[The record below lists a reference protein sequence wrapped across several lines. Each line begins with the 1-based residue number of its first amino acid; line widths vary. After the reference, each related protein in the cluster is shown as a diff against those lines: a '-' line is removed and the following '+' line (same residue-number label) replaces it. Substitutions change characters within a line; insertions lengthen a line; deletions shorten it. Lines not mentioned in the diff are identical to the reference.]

1 MEILSTEGGA
11 KVKSVLL
18 LTDGIPSDDTT
29 KEQSAILNEMSKLQ
43 SPATGENTTQKVII
57 IISGKSSL

>member
-1 MEILSTEGGA
+1 MEIQSTEEGA

-18 LTDGIPSDDTT
+18 LTDGNPSDDTI

-43 SPATGENTTQKVII
+43 SSVTGENTTQKV
-57 IISGKSSL
+57 KSYRCIRGTE